1 MTKLEKFGV
10 IGSFIISIIG
20 LAISFYT
27 LIQTKEANDIAR
39 KQIESN
45 LTVDIVD
52 GKLPTANFIDRV
64 QTEVTFFPAEL
75 PYGAYFFKDY
85 YLLIS
90 NQGMKSTLLE
100 SANVLQFLQYGM
112 ILEDGRPYPQTK
124 NNWGSVDY
132 EFKKLDS
139 EKKLIYPIKIDA
151 NSNELFLL
159 RIKYFVPQFAW
170 KRSKLKYNERYM
182 YDIAEKVFDNIG
194 YPFWG
199 QFSPDFQIKS
209 NIKKST
215 PNQYYQRFCL
225 ILTDSENHSLRIPVD
240 HHIHAK
246 IDVRN
251 TRGNSNTYCR

>member
-10 IGSFIISIIG
+10 IGSFIVSIIG
-20 LAISFYT
+20 LAISIYA

-64 QTEVTFFPAEL
+64 QTEVTFFPSEL

-90 NQGMKSTLLE
+90 NQGMKSTSLEDARVVQLLQ
-100 SANVLQFLQYGM
+100 NGM
-112 ILEDGRPYPQTK
+112 ILRDGRPDPQTK
-124 NNWGSVDY
+124 NWWGSVDY

-139 EKKLIYPIKIDA
+139 EKKLLYPIKIDV
-151 NSNELFLL
+151 NSYELFLL
-159 RIKYFVPQFAW
+159 RIKYFVPKFAW
-170 KRSKLKYNERYM
+170 ELSKLKYNETYM

-194 YPFWG
+194 YPFRG
-199 QFSPDFQIKS
+199 QFRPDFQIKS
-209 NIKKST
+209 NERTNS
-215 PNQYYQRFCL
+215 PNQYYQKFCL

-246 IDVRN
+246 MDVRN
-251 TRGNSNTYCR
+251 TRGNSTYCK